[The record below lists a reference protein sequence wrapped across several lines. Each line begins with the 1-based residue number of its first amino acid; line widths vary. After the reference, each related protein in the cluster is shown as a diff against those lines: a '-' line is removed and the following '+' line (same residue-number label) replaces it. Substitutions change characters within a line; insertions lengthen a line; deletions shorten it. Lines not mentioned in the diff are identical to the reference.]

1 MEEKFE
7 FILGLQCF
15 GEGLSNLRDNSVC
28 STIVVVVVMNIVVK
42 L

>member
-15 GEGLSNLRDNSVC
+15 GEGLSNLGDNSVC
-28 STIVVVVVMNIVVK
+28 SCVVVVMNVVVK